1 MSRVLR
7 DVAEV
12 VDVDE
17 VLVVVERRSEWVDV
31 FVSQDVLAR
40 LKERG
45 VAISNTVEHG
55 EWQP

>member
-31 FVSQDVLAR
+31 FVSQDL
-40 LKERG
+40 LTCLEERR
-45 VAISNTVEHG
+45 VAVGNTVEHG